1 MRNGWCK
8 SPPERAPATI
18 AQRQGCSNGG
28 AWALGTDWRRRRARS
43 SVPSY
48 TGRSAGFQMR
58 RTLRLRGTT
67 CTLCADY
74 FCRSFLSATFIAS
87 AVVTFDLR
95 PWGEFGWG
103 LPATSNERSGGG
115 LLPESCAW
123 ASKHRRNFP
132 IRRWWCRRRCNDGI
146 AIFTELRRL
155 IFPTEDCCANAPSPE
170 RF

>member
-48 TGRSAGFQMR
+48 TGRSAGFQMI

-103 LPATSNERSGGG
+103 LLATRLAGDLRYSWHKGRV
-115 LLPESCAW
+115 
-123 ASKHRRNFP
+123 RR
-132 IRRWWCRRRCNDGI
+132 
-146 AIFTELRRL
+146 ELRRQAFRRSERDTFL
-155 IFPTEDCCANAPSPE
+155 SCAD
-170 RF
+170 